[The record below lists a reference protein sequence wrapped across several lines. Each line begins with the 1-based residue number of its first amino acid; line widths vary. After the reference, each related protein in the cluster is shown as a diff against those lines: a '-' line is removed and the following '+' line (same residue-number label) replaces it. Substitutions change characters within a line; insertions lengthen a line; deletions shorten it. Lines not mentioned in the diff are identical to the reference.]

1 MSGFQ
6 NNLFTEKVT
15 KLFIHYLHTDSVSTS
30 STTDCD
36 TDGPYFITA
45 NQTLQFQMT
54 HQTNK

>member
-6 NNLFTEKVT
+6 NNPFTEKIT
-15 KLFIHYLHTDSVSTS
+15 KLFLHYFHTDSVSTS

-45 NQTLQFQMT
+45 NQTL
-54 HQTNK
+54 